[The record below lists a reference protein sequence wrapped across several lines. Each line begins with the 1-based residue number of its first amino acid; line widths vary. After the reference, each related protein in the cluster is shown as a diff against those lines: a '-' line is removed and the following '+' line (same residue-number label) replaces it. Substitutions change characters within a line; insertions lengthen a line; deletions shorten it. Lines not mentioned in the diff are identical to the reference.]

1 VEIPE
6 RVIRTGKWT
15 NADAEAGFY
24 YTVDNLTELDKKWPT
39 LLSTHPDFIKTYL
52 LYSDQY
58 ARRRDDPR
66 FYAWKGLDPALLP
79 EIVQKAHAAGLR
91 VSTHIENAADFHNA
105 LVAGVDEINH
115 MPGFRYGADTETHS
129 ISEFEISEAD
139 ARLAA
144 RRGTYVVTTL
154 AGSALQLAGAKR
166 SVQDQLNTKNL
177 ALLLRNR
184 VRLALG
190 SDSYRADTLPEAL
203 YINSL
208 HVMSNLQLI
217 NIWSSATA
225 ATIFPLRKIGKL
237 RDGYEASF
245 IVLNGNP
252 VESFSAV
259 QQIIFEV
266 KQGQVLGT
274 GDLLNNS
281 AARP

>member
-1 VEIPE
+1 
-6 RVIRTGKWT
+6 
-15 NADAEAGFY
+15 
-24 YTVDNLTELDKKWPT
+24 
-39 LLSTHPDFIKTYL
+39 
-52 LYSDQY
+52 
-58 ARRRDDPR
+58 
-66 FYAWKGLDPALLP
+66 
-79 EIVQKAHAAGLR
+79 LR

-154 AGSALQLAGAKR
+154 ADRRCNSPGR
-166 SVQDQLNTKNL
+166 SEACKNQLNTKNL

-225 ATIFPLRKIGKL
+225 SNNFPAPKIGKL
-237 RDGYEASF
+237 RDG
-245 IVLNGNP
+245 
-252 VESFSAV
+252 
-259 QQIIFEV
+259 
-266 KQGQVLGT
+266 
-274 GDLLNNS
+274 
-281 AARP
+281 

>member
-1 VEIPE
+1 
-6 RVIRTGKWT
+6 
-15 NADAEAGFY
+15 
-24 YTVDNLTELDKKWPT
+24 
-39 LLSTHPDFIKTYL
+39 
-52 LYSDQY
+52 
-58 ARRRDDPR
+58 
-66 FYAWKGLDPALLP
+66 
-79 EIVQKAHAAGLR
+79 
-91 VSTHIENAADFHNA
+91 
-105 LVAGVDEINH
+105 VAGVDEINH
-115 MPGFRYGADTETHS
+115 MPGFRYGADIETHPM
-129 ISEFEISEAD
+129 SEFEISEAD